1 MNGSTASASAEPVAR
16 ELVVSVNWIGDAIMA
31 MPAVQEALRRRP
43 DLRLTVLARGGL
55 AALWRLFD
63 GPVEVIGYQG
73 RPGLYH
79 PLYHDLRQQRFAR
92 AWILPNS
99 FRTAW
104 ITLRAGIPVR
114 TGFGRGLQFPLIND
128 RRAVRLSSSRRHQAW
143 EYLDLMDPD
152 PSRTTIPF
160 PRLAVPA
167 ADAAA
172 AWTRLGTWSDPVI
185 GLIPGAARGP
195 SKRWPPEHFI
205 AAARR
210 FTAAGY
216 RIALFGGPDDQP
228 VCAAIAA
235 ALGSAA
241 LDYAGR
247 TNLAEWATLLS
258 ACALVV
264 ANDSGGMHLAAA
276 LDRPVIAL
284 YGMTD
289 PERTGP
295 LGRRCRILQRGGPRA
310 RDIARDSAEARARL
324 AAITPDEVIAAAR
337 EVGLPVEPS

>member
-1 MNGSTASASAEPVAR
+1 MSGSTASASADPAAR

-31 MPAVQEALRRRP
+31 IPAVQETLRRRP
-43 DLRLTVLARGGL
+43 DLRLSVLARGGL

-63 GPVEVIGYQG
+63 GPIDVIGYQG
-73 RPGLYH
+73 RPGLHH
-79 PLYHDLRQQRFAR
+79 PVFNDLRQRRFSR

-104 ITLRAGIPVR
+104 IATRAGIPVR

-128 RRAVRLSSSRRHQAW
+128 RRGVSSSPDRRHQAW
-143 EYLDLMDPD
+143 EYLELMDPD
-152 PSRTTIPF
+152 PSRAAIPF

-167 ADAAA
+167 AAAA
-172 AWTRLGTWSDPVI
+172 ATWTRLGAWSDPVI
-185 GLIPGAARGP
+185 GMIPGAARGP

-205 AAARR
+205 ATARR
-210 FTAAGY
+210 FAAAGC

-228 VCAAIAA
+228 VCSTIAA
-235 ALGSAA
+235 ALGPAA

-247 TNLAEWATLLS
+247 TSLAEWATLLS

-276 LDRPVIAL
+276 LDRPVVAL

-289 PERTGP
+289 PDRTGP
-295 LGRRCRILQRGGPRA
+295 LGRRCTILQRGGPRA
-310 RDIARDSAEARARL
+310 RDIPRDSTEARARL
-324 AAITPDEVIAAAR
+324 AAISPDEVIAAAR
-337 EVGLPVEPS
+337 ALGLPVEVT